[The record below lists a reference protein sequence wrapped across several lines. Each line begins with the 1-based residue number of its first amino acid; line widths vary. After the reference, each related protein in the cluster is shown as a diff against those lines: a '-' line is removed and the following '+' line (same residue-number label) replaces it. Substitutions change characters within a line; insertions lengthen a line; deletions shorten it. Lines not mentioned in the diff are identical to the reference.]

1 MLVEGSPSWG
11 RLDGGS
17 VVLDSGERLDEAT
30 AHFLAPVEPTKI
42 IATHLTYRSRV
53 EEYAARTPPE
63 PSYFMKPPTTLN
75 GHRGQLRRPRGA
87 RFLNYEGEVAVV
99 IGRAM
104 HGVPEAD
111 VLGYV
116 AGYACA
122 NDVGLHDFRH
132 ADRGSMLRVK
142 GQDGFCPI
150 GPELVPADQFDPTAF
165 EIRTYLNGEVAQQGS
180 AADLIWPISYL
191 LADLCRLI
199 TLEPG
204 DVVLSGTPAHSRPME
219 PGDVVEVEVTGLGR
233 LSNTVVDWD
242 VDLSGPGDQLQVS
255 ANTLHVALAM
265 PEDEAER
272 AVQEGVTRIM
282 IEIRRIDHVALRVAN
297 LDEAEHRWAIQFGLT
312 EVERVGHHAFLRCAY
327 EPYSLE
333 LVGAGAP
340 GHDHT
345 GWELRRSCT
354 LDHAAAQLDHHGVAY
369 EHHDGALHFAD
380 PDGYGI
386 ELMPFREEDDR
397 RPPVARSTETL
408 PGLHPRKLGHVN
420 VLTTDLD
427 RATSFYTDVLGM
439 RISDRLLGAGN
450 WLSINS
456 DHHSMALV
464 QHDFAHFHHL
474 AFEYVDWGEL
484 RVLFDHLGQHGRWLV
499 WGPLRH
505 ALAQNLCGYVRIP
518 EEQLIVECYC
528 DMEQLEPDHQPR
540 DWDDTPHSSN
550 VWGILP
556 PRSYFRFDEEA
567 VRYERD
573 GLLAKG
579 EQLPPLTHQEA

>member
-1 MLVEGSPSWG
+1 MRVLVEGSPSWG

-17 VVLDSGERLDEAT
+17 VVLDSGDRLDEAT

-75 GHRGQLRRPRGA
+75 GHRGQLHRPRGA

-99 IGRAM
+99 IGRTM

-111 VLGYV
+111 ALGHV

-191 LADLCRLI
+191 LADLCRVI

-255 ANTLHVALAM
+255 ANTLHVALAV

-272 AVQEGVTRIM
+272 AVQEGVT
-282 IEIRRIDHVALRVAN
+282 
-297 LDEAEHRWAIQFGLT
+297 G
-312 EVERVGHHAFLRCAY
+312 
-327 EPYSLE
+327 S
-333 LVGAGAP
+333 
-340 GHDHT
+340 
-345 GWELRRSCT
+345 
-354 LDHAAAQLDHHGVAY
+354 
-369 EHHDGALHFAD
+369 
-380 PDGYGI
+380 
-386 ELMPFREEDDR
+386 
-397 RPPVARSTETL
+397 
-408 PGLHPRKLGHVN
+408 
-420 VLTTDLD
+420 
-427 RATSFYTDVLGM
+427 
-439 RISDRLLGAGN
+439 
-450 WLSINS
+450 
-456 DHHSMALV
+456 
-464 QHDFAHFHHL
+464 
-474 AFEYVDWGEL
+474 
-484 RVLFDHLGQHGRWLV
+484 
-499 WGPLRH
+499 
-505 ALAQNLCGYVRIP
+505 
-518 EEQLIVECYC
+518 
-528 DMEQLEPDHQPR
+528 
-540 DWDDTPHSSN
+540 
-550 VWGILP
+550 
-556 PRSYFRFDEEA
+556 
-567 VRYERD
+567 
-573 GLLAKG
+573 
-579 EQLPPLTHQEA
+579 